1 MSYNP
6 DAIIFE
12 TQLVVSNNSQLAG
25 STTGSFVNEGTLS
38 TKDTFITGQTIVNN
52 VNITPNTSDI
62 IYERQ
67 ATLVNDRN
75 NFTDI
80 PDFTF
85 DSGLT
90 TSFKAIINVTV
101 STGQASH
108 AVWEINGLYKPSGWV
123 ITSSFT
129 GDITGV
135 FFSMRNDAGIGKI
148 QYTNSNS
155 SGTTII
161 RFRAT
166 TTAPPG
172 TTPEGVSDGVG
183 VALTTTGN
191 FIQNSLIYANG
202 TNSFASTDITYNSN
216 IFSIGG
222 VSRIVAERATSFVN
236 FSNGGAITSMGDAS
250 IAKNLIV
257 GEKIGIA
264 TTSPE
269 YTLDINGDL
278 NFNGSLYQNGAAYK
292 SSQWTSTGN
301 DISYTTGSVLTTGLT
316 TGNLNFTG
324 DIYRN
329 GVLYS
334 GSAWITGTDGS
345 LSYTS
350 GSLISST
357 FNAQNAVF
365 TNSSLGSATINDFVN
380 LKTDN
385 LNLGISNMY
394 SGSFT
399 ANNNVSTPANI
410 TGLAF
415 DNGVIRSFNATVTIT
430 VLKSTNQN
438 LYESYTLDGFQT
450 GSGWNLYTS
459 HIGDDSGVSFSI
471 TNTGQVKYTS
481 IDQSIDWISTILR
494 FNVST
499 INNQEGYSRVDFN
512 TAGTYTIAGIT
523 AGNINFTGALYQNGS
538 PFLGTSQW
546 NNTIGGG
553 ISFTSG
559 NIVVRNLTTT
569 NISST
574 SLNVTGI
581 TAGSINFTS
590 DIYKNGVPYTGSQW
604 LSTSGNISFTS
615 GTVNATGIVAST
627 MTIGSLK
634 ATTTISTGT
643 LAATNAPITN
653 ITAST
658 LRLSNGTISNLL
670 ITNVTGSNSTLGN
683 VYASNVNSSNITVG
697 TLNVS
702 SINMTGGSVS
712 GIGSIST
719 GTLQAP
725 NGITVGN
732 INFTGSLYQNGVAYL
747 GSQWTTT
754 LGNVSYT
761 SGSVVAT
768 DVNIVT
774 LSAGTLVASNA
785 NATALTAGTLVA
797 SNANATALTAGT
809 LVASNANATALTAGT
824 LVASNANVVTLT
836 AGTLVASN
844 ANATALTTGSVVAT
858 DVNVVTLTAGT
869 LVSSNANVTAL
880 TAGSVVA
887 TDVNVV
893 NLTAGNVSFGTMG
906 SSLIKATVITAGTI
920 SLSGD
925 LIVGGTLT
933 TVNITTTNL
942 TDTNISAGIL
952 NASSSTISNALFTNI
967 SSSSLIVS
975 NIINTN
981 LTSGSVNSTSVSS
994 GLLAATNAT
1003 ATNLVSIAFSSGSV
1017 NATTIVGSTSVSS
1030 GLLAAT
1036 NATVT
1041 NLVSTA
1047 FSSGSVNATTIVG
1060 STSVSSG
1067 LLAATNAT
1075 ATNLVS
1081 TAFSSGSVNATTI
1094 VSTTLT
1100 TGTLFSN
1107 NIVSSSLN
1115 LTSTNGNY
1123 TLSITDGN
1131 VYFKNPLSGYIW
1143 YENNTASNMQLT
1155 NGNLTVTGDITG
1167 FGNLSDIRL
1176 KTNVIDIAQM
1186 ESLRV
1191 VNALRPVTFDW
1202 KNDIFNESKRGTS
1215 DAGFIAQELEQ
1226 VIPYAVSDYTISD
1239 TTYKNIKFER
1249 ILPYLVG
1256 SIQKLTIENNDL
1268 KNRLNEIEKTL

>member
-797 SNANATALTAGT
+797 SNAN
-809 LVASNANATALTAGT
+809 
-824 LVASNANVVTLT
+824 VVTLT

-981 LTSGSVNSTSVSS
+981 LTSGSVN
-994 GLLAATNAT
+994 
-1003 ATNLVSIAFSSGSV
+1003 
-1017 NATTIVGSTSVSS
+1017 
-1030 GLLAAT
+1030 
-1036 NATVT
+1036 
-1041 NLVSTA
+1041 
-1047 FSSGSVNATTIVG
+1047 